1 MIFFPVQMLLKE
13 TIFIVLSLITV
24 EKADLADLSLAPQK
38 KKTLILCNKRKR
50 SSFNKL
56 WHLEN
61 VTLCD

>member
-1 MIFFPVQMLLKE
+1 MLLKE

-38 KKTLILCNKRKR
+38 SPLILCNKRKR